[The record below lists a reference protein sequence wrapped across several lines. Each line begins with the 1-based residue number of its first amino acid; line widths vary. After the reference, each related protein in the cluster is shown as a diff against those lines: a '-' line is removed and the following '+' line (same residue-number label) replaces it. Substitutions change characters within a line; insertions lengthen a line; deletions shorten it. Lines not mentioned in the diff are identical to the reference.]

1 MKKRC
6 FLAILLVLSL
16 LLTILS
22 GCGTEASVASAV
34 PEPVVTP
41 SEAPPVEA
49 PTPTPEPEGSPEAP
63 ASTAEDS
70 VLEPEEVLPEI
81 SYPLCDETQTLS
93 LYCTAAN
100 FMGPLSSVSMTWDDF
115 SYNKVLEELTNVHI
129 DYQAVSFESYLTQFN
144 VYIAAGDYADLLIN
158 VDTKYVGGVQSAYED
173 GVIVDIAPYLKDHA
187 PDYYTM
193 INSDDALK
201 DSAYHHSDQV
211 FEFIAAYDEP
221 GVKNGNIVRGDW
233 MEKLGLDEITTLDDM
248 YTYLSGARNQF
259 GASVPVY
266 MTGTCS
272 EMMTAYGLNSY
283 GVGNGNLSFYVV
295 DGEVRTPINQDA
307 YKEYLTEMH
316 KWYEEGLLYQD
327 FATTYF
333 DPHDNTMTQM
343 IYNGQIAV
351 WATQIEGLDD
361 YAANATDPE
370 FVSTPIPQITL
381 DGSINHNVTVEYV
394 INDSD
399 ITVSTNCD
407 NVELAVEWM
416 NYWYTEEGIRM
427 YNYGPEG
434 EAYHLDGDRVVLED
448 FVLNNEFGVDVSSY
462 LRMYC
467 PFGSFTGIYLRS
479 RLMDYSSQLQ
489 LDAAE
494 IWTSSNDGA
503 YVMPNGVTVDAEAN
517 ETLSSLAADIMTYA
531 DSCIPKFIL
540 GDMDI
545 ETEWDSY
552 IATLESMGIAEC
564 VQIKQDA
571 YDNYIS
577 N

>member
-295 DGEVRTPINQDA
+295 DGEVRTSINQDA